1 MAEDKPKEE
10 KEPEEREPK
19 TTQDMVDAANTFIK
33 FLKEHEFAVEEAIC
47 VLALA
52 SSLTQVD
59 MMMQTIIKDA
69 KVMAIP
75 VQLPNVM
82 VQKPS
87 EN

>member
-1 MAEDKPKEE
+1 MEEDK
-10 KEPEEREPK
+10 PEEREPK
-19 TTQDMVDAANTFIK
+19 TAQDMVDAANTFIK

-52 SSLTQVD
+52 SSLTQSE
-59 MMMQTIIKDA
+59 MMMQTILKDA
-69 KVMAIP
+69 KVMAIQVP
-75 VQLPNVM
+75 HPGIT